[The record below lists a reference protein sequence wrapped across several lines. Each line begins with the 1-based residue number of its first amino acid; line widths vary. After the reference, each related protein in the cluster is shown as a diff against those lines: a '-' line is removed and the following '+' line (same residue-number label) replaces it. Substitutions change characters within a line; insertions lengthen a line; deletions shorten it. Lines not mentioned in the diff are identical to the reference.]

1 MRLSPEYSFPEC
13 CLRGNGV
20 LLKPNKIS
28 SYSLPRAGFFSAL
41 ENLNSRKDVVE
52 ISELNFSQRVRN
64 ELARV
69 KPTHPS
75 CKWAE
80 LFGLIQTIGTLN
92 ISTRGPSLE
101 IKTENAAVARKAVTL
116 FKELGQMDSE
126 LIVEKETKLKKRNL
140 YRIRVSAEDFSRIF
154 PESIHSNIL
163 DKDVPTFAEDQECC
177 RRSYLRGLFL
187 GSGSVQNPEKT
198 YHLEIR
204 IAEKRFAE
212 RLKEFLDGTDLKFGV
227 VERRNEFVL
236 YIKDSDS
243 VATFLTMVGA
253 HSSLLH
259 LENIRII
266 KDMKN
271 NINRMVNCEDANI
284 EKTITASVKQVQA
297 IDLLEE
303 RGMLKTLP
311 KSFQE
316 VARVR
321 KENFDASYTKIAE
334 ILEISKSA
342 VSYRL
347 KKIEDMAEKIAKDR
361 RKDQEDEE

>member
-1 MRLSPEYSFPEC
+1 M
-13 CLRGNGV
+13 
-20 LLKPNKIS
+20 
-28 SYSLPRAGFFSAL
+28 
-41 ENLNSRKDVVE
+41 
-52 ISELNFSQRVRN
+52 
-64 ELARV
+64 
-69 KPTHPS
+69 
-75 CKWAE
+75 
-80 LFGLIQTIGTLN
+80 
-92 ISTRGPSLE
+92 
-101 IKTENAAVARKAVTL
+101 
-116 FKELGQMDSE
+116 
-126 LIVEKETKLKKRNL
+126 
-140 YRIRVSAEDFSRIF
+140 
-154 PESIHSNIL
+154 
-163 DKDVPTFAEDQECC
+163 
-177 RRSYLRGLFL
+177 
-187 GSGSVQNPEKT
+187 
-198 YHLEIR
+198 
-204 IAEKRFAE
+204 
-212 RLKEFLDGTDLKFGV
+212 
-227 VERRNEFVL
+227 